1 MKSPW
6 LKLAQVFLVVVFV
19 IAPLLPVCSAGAA
32 CTMPCCSQGAPH
44 PGGSA
49 APSPGPGCCPVPE
62 PPPRQIGAGCGT
74 GPLDLDL
81 QLVFSGA
88 FLPMAALPP
97 ADFLDTPGAPPS
109 RPWDSAGL
117 ALAARTPLY
126 LRVQTLRI

>member
-1 MKSPW
+1 MKSPG
-6 LKLAQVFLVVVFV
+6 LKSAQVFLVVVFV
-19 IAPLLPVCSAGAA
+19 IAPLLPVCTADAA

-74 GPLDLDL
+74 VLRDLDL
-81 QLVFSGA
+81 QLAFSGA
-88 FLPMAALPP
+88 FPSVAALPA
-97 ADFLDTPGAPPS
+97 ADFLETPGAPAS
-109 RPWDSAGL
+109 RLWDPAGL
-117 ALAARTPLY
+117 ALAAKTPLY